1 MAINQNHTVEE
12 LNGIRCAIVEK
23 NISKERADFL
33 KGLLELNKYEVVVA
47 IAAPPK
53 TAPAKPLAEGA
64 VPPPPPPP
72 APEKFTV
79 GVTDFSFNAINA
91 IYSRLLHTADGHIV
105 TAAYWQEKEKVS
117 NDDVPYYEIKA

>member
-64 VPPPPPPP
+64 VPPPPPAP

-79 GVTDFSFNAINA
+79 CVTDFSFNAINA

-117 NDDVPYYEIKA
+117 NDEVPYYEIKA

>member
-53 TAPAKPLAEGA
+53 TAPAKPLAESA

-72 APEKFTV
+72 ASEKFTV

-117 NDDVPYYEIKA
+117 NDEVPYYEIKA